1 MFCCIFI
8 NSDYFWIVSEIQE
21 ELRGLTRSLI
31 FRVKIILYYERKG
44 RYIMITFTV
53 LALIAL
59 AVTVISIILLVVG
72 GTGFIVVFGDL
83 IICVVL
89 IVMLIRFIFKRK
101 N

>member
-1 MFCCIFI
+1 
-8 NSDYFWIVSEIQE
+8 
-21 ELRGLTRSLI
+21 
-31 FRVKIILYYERKG
+31 
-44 RYIMITFTV
+44 MITFTV

-72 GTGFIVVFGDL
+72 GTGFIVIFGDL